1 MFGEVEGIN
10 DWFNV
15 FKVGFG
21 WCLWSEYWFGIFL
34 EDVLGYVS
42 FVNEVLD
49 GEFDFFDGEW
59 VEVFFVIN
67 GNNVWVVLVVNWV
80 LDDVIKCW
88 SVFVEFY
95 VGFLFVV

>member
-1 MFGEVEGIN
+1 M
-10 DWFNV
+10 
-15 FKVGFG
+15 
-21 WCLWSEYWFGIFL
+21 
-34 EDVLGYVS
+34 GYVS

-80 LDDVIKCW
+80 LDDVIKC
-88 SVFVEFY
+88 
-95 VGFLFVV
+95 